1 MSMYGAIAQSA
12 QEDRLVVTISA
23 SAEDTTFIWRDT
35 LSLSMY
41 KYRYQLESS
50 TTESIEFEI
59 TGSPYLHVIDFGQSG
74 SHKLFLKHSGSGAYN
89 QLPKIDF
96 YNGTTANREK
106 LQSIDNWGNCS
117 FYWSSDRAF
126 SDCINMDVL
135 APDAPLYYGQRT
147 STSQYYNSIK
157 SRWFTLCSSLKNRN
171 NSLKNIDFGNTET
184 ANSFFQQTYSLDG
197 GIDLS
202 TYDTSKFTTLN
213 AFFYGCP
220 ISSSVSSSVVNSH
233 GRTYIAWDT
242 SNVTNMG
249 TLNAGVNQFGQDY
262 GQPSGSLYGGKIKG
276 IGNWNTSNVT
286 NLSQAFRGVSNVYT
300 GTRSS
305 SFNEDINTKEVTI
318 GAGTPLE
325 TTYNAWDV
333 SSVQLFGVT
342 NTNNFNY
349 GMFFNSKFNQPLN
362 NWQINS
368 SSINPYFNGMFGNCK
383 DFNQPIS
390 ESVVTVGSKTYR
402 AWDVSKVVSFRN
414 MFYNPGHGY
423 FAPEFNQDIGN
434 WNVISGSDFNGMFQ
448 YHYGYNQDLSKWDT
462 RNAINMGAMFRGT
475 PLRYNLSSS
484 YQNHSERGEYI
495 AWDTSKVTNMSFM
508 FQHNWSTIA
517 GPHQGFNQDIN
528 NWNTSNVTVMHGM
541 FSGGTYVSNK
551 TGSFNQDI
559 STKQVTIGAGTS
571 LATTY
576 NAWDVSSVT
585 QFGYAGNTTN
595 EGIRQQGI
603 FAYNSYFNQP
613 IGNWQLNTGSALWT
627 RDMFYRSFAFNQDIS
642 ESIQT
647 VGSKT
652 YRAWDMRKSQ
662 GLTYMFYYTYN
673 FDKDIGNWNISS
685 SKDLRSTFYRSGI
698 NQDLSKWNTSN
709 VTEMSN
715 TFYGSRM
722 HNQDLSSSYQ
732 PATSNRDE
740 YIAWDTSKVT
750 TMELMFYN
758 YSNPLGRQPGFI
770 GNVNNWDTSNVTNM
784 KGMFAGYY
792 YTSDTASFNQDIST
806 KQITIGAGT
815 SLARTYNAWNVSSV
829 INFGHTDTT
838 NVFYQNLGMFSSN
851 YSFNQPIGNWQIYTG
866 SFNIQTQGM
875 FNYATAFNQD
885 ISSSMVTVGS
895 KTYRAWDTQRFVNGR
910 VMFQYA
916 TAFNKPIGNWDMTN
930 LGNSI
935 SMFYIATSFNQ
946 DISASAQTV
955 GSYDYNAW
963 YMPNNTTFASMFQGA
978 TSFNKSLSTWY
989 VSGSTS
995 FSNTFYNAD
1004 ALSDVSF
1011 ATQSVT
1017 LTSSVPT
1024 YTSWDFNPNG
1034 VAINNMFRYADN
1046 FEGAGLNT
1054 WDTSNITTFGDAFA
1068 QTTNITT
1075 ANYDK
1080 ILTSWSSS
1088 LGSVGQINFGGA
1100 EYTGTQGSAPSA
1112 SRVFIKDNL
1121 SITITDGGPA

>member
-1 MSMYGAIAQSA
+1 MFGAIAQSA
-12 QEDRLVVTISA
+12 REDRLVATISA

-35 LSLSMY
+35 STNSMY

-59 TGSPYLHVIDFGQSG
+59 TGSSINHIIDFGQSG
-74 SHKLFLKHSGSGAYN
+74 SHKLFLKHSGSGIYT

-96 YNGTTANREK
+96 YNSTSANRAK

-117 FYWSSDRAF
+117 FNYSNDF
-126 SDCINMDVL
+126 GFMNCEDMDVL
-135 APDAPLYYGQRT
+135 APDAPLYYGARN
-147 STSQYYNSIK
+147 SPSNYYN
-157 SRWFTLCSSLKNRN
+157 SLKNRWFLGCTSLKN
-171 NSLKNIDFGNTET
+171 SNHSLKNIDFSNTNT
-184 ANSFFQQTYSLDG
+184 AYSFFQQTYSLDG

-202 TYDTSKFTTLN
+202 TYDTSKMTTLYG
-213 AFFYGCP
+213 FFYGCP

-242 SNVTNMG
+242 SNVTNMSVF
-249 TLNAGVNQFGQDY
+249 NAGVDQAGENY
-262 GQPSGSLYGGKIKG
+262 GHPTGSLYGGKIKG

-286 NLSQAFRGVSNVYT
+286 DLRQAFRGAPLTFT
-300 GTRSS
+300 GTKSS

-318 GAGTPLE
+318 GAGTSLE

-333 SSVQLFGVT
+333 SNIRLFGDT
-342 NTNNFNY
+342 LTSNY
-349 GMFFNSKFNQPLN
+349 NVGAFFNSKFNQPLN

-368 SSINPYFNGMFGNCK
+368 SSINPYFNGMFANCK

-414 MFYNPGHGY
+414 MFYNPGHAY
-423 FAPEFNQDIGN
+423 FVPAFNQDIGN
-434 WNVISGSDFNGMFQ
+434 WNVMSGSDFAGMFQ
-448 YHYGYNQDLSKWDT
+448 YHYGYNQDLSKWNT
-462 RNAINMGAMFRGT
+462 VNAENLSSMFRGT
-475 PLRYNLSSS
+475 PLRYDLSSS
-484 YQNHSERGEYI
+484 YQNHPERGEYI
-495 AWDTSKVTNMSFM
+495 AWDTSKVTNMAYM
-508 FQHNWSTIA
+508 FQHNWTTIA
-517 GPHQGFNQDIN
+517 GPHSGFNQDIN
-528 NWNTSNVTVMHGM
+528 NWNTSNVTN
-541 FSGGTYVSNK
+541 FRATFGGTTNTSNK

-571 LATTY
+571 VETTY

-585 QFGYAGNTTN
+585 QFAYPGNTSN
-595 EGIRQQGI
+595 AQYNKQGI
-603 FAYNSYFNQP
+603 FAFNGHFNQP
-613 IGNWQLNTGSALWT
+613 IGNWQLNTGSDLWT
-627 RDMFYRSFAFNQDIS
+627 RDMFYQAFAFNQDIS

-662 GLTYMFYYTYN
+662 GLTYMFYNAYN

-685 SKDLRSTFYRSGI
+685 SKDLRATFYRCGI
-698 NQDLSKWNTSN
+698 NQDLSKWNTMN
-709 VTEMSN
+709 VTDLKS

-750 TMELMFYN
+750 TMETMFYN
-758 YSNPLGRQPGFI
+758 YSNPLGSQPGFI

-792 YTSDTASFNQDIST
+792 LTDDTASFNQDIST
-806 KQITIGAGT
+806 KQVTVGAGT
-815 SLARTYNAWNVSSV
+815 SLARTYNAWDVSSV
-829 INFGHTDTT
+829 TSFGHTDTT
-838 NVFYQNLGMFSSN
+838 NTFYQNNGMFASN

-866 SFNIQTQGM
+866 SSNVQTLGM

-895 KTYRAWDTQRFVNGR
+895 KTYRAWDTQKIVNGR
-910 VMFQYA
+910 VMFQRA

-930 LGNSI
+930 LVRANL
-935 SMFYIATSFNQ
+935 MFYYATSFNQ

-955 GSYDYNAW
+955 GPYDYNAW
-963 YMPNNTTFASMFQGA
+963 YMPNNTSFSGMLQNA

-989 VSGSTS
+989 VSGSTT
-995 FSNTFYNAD
+995 FSSMFNNAD

-1024 YTSWDFNPNG
+1024 YTSWDFNSSG
-1034 VAINNMFRYADN
+1034 VGLNNMFRYADN
-1046 FEGAGLNT
+1046 FEGVGLNT
-1054 WDTSNITTFGDAFA
+1054 WDTSNVTTFGDAFA

-1088 LGSVGQINFGGA
+1088 LGSVGQIHFDNA
-1100 EYTGTQGSAPSA
+1100 TYTGTPGSAPSA
-1112 SRVFIKDNL
+1112 SHVFIEDNL
-1121 SITITDGGPA
+1121 SITLTDGGPA

>member
-12 QEDRLVVTISA
+12 REDRLVATISA
-23 SAEDTTFIWRDT
+23 SVEDTTFIWRDINI
-35 LSLSMY
+35 SSKY

-74 SHKLFLKHSGSGAYN
+74 SHKLFLKPSGSGAYTH
-89 QLPKIDF
+89 LPKIDF
-96 YNGTTANREK
+96 HNSTSANRAK

-117 FYWSSDRAF
+117 FYYDNDLGF
-126 SDCINMDVL
+126 SNCRNMDVL
-135 APDAPLYYGQRT
+135 APDVPLYYGERNA
-147 STSQYYNSIK
+147 SSNYHNSVK
-157 SRWFTLCSSLKNRN
+157 SRWFMVCDSLKNHN
-171 NSLKNIDFGNTET
+171 HSLKNIDFSNTSN
-184 ANSFFQQTYSLDG
+184 AYSFFQQTYSLDG

-202 TYDTSKFTTLN
+202 TYDTSKFTTLY

-220 ISSSVSSSVVNSH
+220 ISSSASSSVVNSH

-242 SNVTNMG
+242 SNVTNMAVI
-249 TLNAGVNQFGQDY
+249 NAGVDQAGENY
-262 GQPSGSLYGGKIKG
+262 GHPTGSLYGGKIKG

-286 NLSQAFRGVSNVYT
+286 NLTQAFRGAPLSYT

-333 SSVQLFGVT
+333 SSVQLFGST
-342 NTNNFNY
+342 TTSQFNN
-349 GMFFNSKFNQPLN
+349 GTFFNSAFNQPLN

-368 SSINPYFNGMFGNCK
+368 SSLNPYLHGLFCNCK

-423 FAPEFNQDIGN
+423 FVPAFNQDIGN
-434 WNVISGSDFNGMFQ
+434 WNVISGSDFANMFQ
-448 YHYGYNQDLSKWDT
+448 YHYGYNQDLSKWNT
-462 RNAINMGAMFRGT
+462 VNATNMGAMFRGT

-484 YQNHSERGEYI
+484 YQNHPERGEYI
-495 AWDTSKVTNMSFM
+495 AWDTSKVDNMAYM
-508 FQHNWSTIA
+508 FQHNWTTIA

-528 NWNTSNVTVMHGM
+528 NWNTSNVTVLRGM
-541 FSGGTYVSNK
+541 FGGATSIR

-571 LATTY
+571 VETTY

-585 QFGYAGNTTN
+585 QFGYPGSTTN
-595 EGIRQQGI
+595 AQYNAQGI
-603 FAYNSYFNQP
+603 FAYNSHFNQP

-627 RDMFYRSFAFNQDIS
+627 RDMFYTAFAFNQDIS

-662 GLTYMFYYTYN
+662 GLTYMFFN
-673 FDKDIGNWNISS
+673 AHSFDKDIGNWNISS
-685 SKDLRSTFYRSGI
+685 SRDLRATFYRSNL
-698 NQDLSKWNTSN
+698 NQDLSKWNTMN
-709 VTEMSN
+709 VIEMSS
-715 TFYGSRM
+715 TFDASRM
-722 HNQDLSSSYQ
+722 HDQDLSSSYQ

-750 TMELMFYN
+750 TMAFMFRN
-758 YSNPLGRQPGFI
+758 YINPSDRQPGFI
-770 GNVNNWDTSNVTNM
+770 GNVNNWDTSNVTSM
-784 KGMFAGYY
+784 KAMFAGYY
-792 YTSDTASFNQDIST
+792 NASNLLWTASFNQDIST
-806 KQITIGAGT
+806 KQVTIGAGT
-815 SLARTYNAWNVSSV
+815 SLERTYNAWDVSSV
-829 INFGHTDTT
+829 RSFAHTNTT
-838 NVFYQNLGMFSSN
+838 NEQFWYHGMFAAN
-851 YSFNQPIGNWQIYTG
+851 RSFNQPIGNWQIYTG
-866 SFNIQTQGM
+866 SGDVQTQGM
-875 FNYATAFNQD
+875 FYFANAFNQD

-895 KTYRAWDTQRFVNGR
+895 KTYRAWDTQRFINGR
-910 VMFQYA
+910 VMFSRA

-930 LGNSI
+930 LLI
-935 SMFYIATSFNQ
+935 AKRMFYVATSFNQ

-955 GSYDYNAW
+955 GPYDYNAW
-963 YMPNNTTFASMFQGA
+963 YMPNNVTFVQMFEHA

-995 FSNTFYNAD
+995 FSSMFAQAD
-1004 ALSDVSF
+1004 ALSDASF
-1011 ATQSVT
+1011 ATQSVS
-1017 LTSSVPT
+1017 LNGGIN
-1024 YTSWDFNPNG
+1024 YTSWDFNSNG
-1034 VAINNMFRYADN
+1034 AQLNNMFRYADN
-1046 FEGAGLNT
+1046 FEGVGLNT

-1088 LGSVGQINFGGA
+1088 LGSVGQLNFGDA
-1100 EYTGTQGSAPSA
+1100 QYTGTPGSAPSA
-1112 SRVFIKDNL
+1112 SHVFIEDDL
-1121 SITITDGGPA
+1121 GITLTDGGPA